1 MYSTEH
7 RVWYMAGAQ
16 QMLVAAD
23 TVMLSRVSVVKG
35 RLGAITVCLCFC
47 LGQASSATAEQSG
60 KLTEFTSNLAW
71 DFAVKEGFRLFKDM
85 PATKP
90 LMRSY
95 HTWAGP
101 QSRLHTPGTRSYVS
115 IPEASP
121 ARASKGALVISP
133 EGLCPPVRE
142 LYQRLKQFMERHV
155 YSAEPELRS
164 HQASS
169 ERWTPSPLVEELKVR
184 HPVES
189 WQDLVNMAEP
199 QLVHRTHLLPRQAV
213 KRQES

>member
-1 MYSTEH
+1 M
-7 RVWYMAGAQ
+7 
-16 QMLVAAD
+16 
-23 TVMLSRVSVVKG
+23 
-35 RLGAITVCLCFC
+35 
-47 LGQASSATAEQSG
+47 
-60 KLTEFTSNLAW
+60 
-71 DFAVKEGFRLFKDM
+71 
-85 PATKP
+85 
-90 LMRSY
+90 
-95 HTWAGP
+95 
-101 QSRLHTPGTRSYVS
+101 S

-133 EGLCPPVRE
+133 EGLSPPVRE

-155 YSAEPELRS
+155 YPAEPELRS

-199 QLVHRTHLLPRQAV
+199 QLVHRTHLLPHQAV